1 MGEMDTTGSLSSRM
15 TVSATDALT
24 LKSVVQI
31 QPGEGSLLIGEAD
44 YTSGDYC
51 ANLKMF
57 NPNVRHACRSRRHLT
72 FSPFLFL
79 PSFLLSF
86 LTALA

>member
-57 NPNVRHACRSRRHLT
+57 NPNVRHACRFRRHLT
-72 FSPFLFL
+72 HFS
-79 PSFLLSF
+79 LLSF
-86 LTALA
+86 FSYAAS